1 MLEAYFFN
9 SHSDR
14 VQIKRKFFVSDCQK
28 INPIIYDPRGI
39 FVFLCFIENKNSIF
53 FCWFAHLIFFFSF
66 ILQLLDISRNQLNGI
81 EDSQAIMLQ
90 KIKDVRLEGNPLI
103 CDRCHMGS
111 LIQMVKHV
119 SRFTDFISNCPYAST
134 QAQAHHIFFCVR
146 LIGICIFFWYL
157 FMQLRWSLHP
167 VCFLPESLRGIQIS
181 DLNIGSLDV
190 CTAAESLHDETF
202 DAASTSHNFLTRG
215 N

>member
-1 MLEAYFFN
+1 MVFF
-9 SHSDR
+9 
-14 VQIKRKFFVSDCQK
+14 
-28 INPIIYDPRGI
+28 
-39 FVFLCFIENKNSIF
+39 
-53 FCWFAHLIFFFSF
+53 WF

-119 SRFTDFISNCPYAST
+119 SRFTDFISNCPYAPG
-134 QAQAHHIFFCVR
+134 APHLFCVR
-146 LIGICIFFWYL
+146 LIEICIFFHYL
-157 FMQLRWSLHP
+157 FMQLRWSIHP